1 MVSLP
6 DTVHEQSVFDI
17 LLGIFLH
24 DVELMNITFT
34 TRVLTVAECN
44 ARGFDVQEHHFA
56 NGSKTFS
63 IRVPFSDELV
73 LKRVCSFGQ
82 MYYCND

>member
-1 MVSLP
+1 MSSLP
-6 DTVHEQSVFDI
+6 GTVPEQRVFDI
-17 LLGIFLH
+17 LLGTFLH

-56 NGSKTFS
+56 NSSKTFS
-63 IRVPFSDELV
+63 LRVPFSDELV
-73 LKRVCSFGQ
+73 LKQVCSFS
-82 MYYCND
+82 